1 LTKKKIVGYNKNMLK
16 GEKYMEQI
24 KTKPTT
30 IEEVEQRIEERRKK
44 MNLPRIP
51 ELTEEEQEI
60 LDAIKMGLQ
69 EIADGEEGFSTE
81 EVRRMLNIECK

>member
-1 LTKKKIVGYNKNMLK
+1 
-16 GEKYMEQI
+16 MEQI

-30 IEEVEQRIEERRKK
+30 IEEVEQRIEERKK
-44 MNLPRIP
+44 RMNLPRIP

-81 EVRRMLNIECK
+81 EVRRMLNLE